1 MNRLATLSLLGLSI
15 AGVAPMGCVA
25 TTGAGGAGLQTRA
38 PEFTLT
44 AASSG
49 PTRGRFRLS
58 DHLGQRPVVVLFWAT
73 WCAPCTQELAFY
85 QTIYQRYSD
94 QLAIVGVAE
103 DESDSASAVGPT
115 ARQLGIT
122 FPVVTDT
129 ETQVVS
135 MYNPRRDVPFS
146 VWIDRSGAIV
156 RTRQSFSLS
165 ERELIEQGIA
175 RLVANQPVQ

>member
-1 MNRLATLSLLGLSI
+1 MNRLAITTLLGLSL
-15 AGVAPMGCVA
+15 ASAVPMGCAA
-25 TTGAGGAGLQTRA
+25 TTGSGGAALQTRA

-49 PTRGRFRLS
+49 PTRGRFRLGEY
-58 DHLGQRPVVVLFWAT
+58 LGQRPVVVLFWAT

-85 QTIYQRYSD
+85 QTIYQRYHD
-94 QLAIVGVAE
+94 QLVIVGVAE
-103 DESDSASAVGPT
+103 DESDSAAQVGPT

-146 VWIDRSGAIV
+146 VWIDRSGSIV

-165 ERELIEQGIA
+165 EREIIEQGIT
-175 RLVANQPVQ
+175 RLIAGQPVQ